1 VAYRVG
7 EVVETLATDLGG
19 FTLIGTTQE
28 LRRQN
33 REGSTRM
40 TSQTPQNQILLS
52 ARFSVRYA
60 GKPPVLRD
68 VRLEIQRGEVLGL
81 VGQSGSGKSTLAMA
95 VLGLLD
101 KKRSQAEG
109 TIRFQDSELL
119 QLSEREL
126 RALRGRAISL
136 VLQSPLSSLNPALKI
151 RTQLKEAW
159 RAHASGTSADCANAI
174 RASLQSVSLPAD
186 DDFLRKYPSQMSVGQ
201 AQRVL
206 IAMAVMHRP
215 ALLIADEATSA
226 LDVITQSEILAL
238 FRELNRSTGMAILYI
253 SHDLASVAGICDRIA
268 ILHQGE
274 IVECGVTQ
282 QIFANPQHAYTQRL
296 MAAMPRLLP
305 GSAPLQIKTAAAR

>member
-1 VAYRVG
+1 M
-7 EVVETLATDLGG
+7 
-19 FTLIGTTQE
+19 
-28 LRRQN
+28 
-33 REGSTRM
+33 S
-40 TSQTPQNQILLS
+40 STPQNEILLS
-52 ARFSVRYA
+52 ARLSVRYS
-60 GKPPVLRD
+60 GKQPVLRD
-68 VRLEIQRGEVLGL
+68 VRVEIRRGEVLGL

-95 VLGLLD
+95 ILGLLD
-101 KKRSQAEG
+101 KKRALAEG
-109 TIRFQDSELL
+109 TIRFQDCELL

-126 RALRGRAISL
+126 RALRGRAVAL

-159 RAHASGTSADCANAI
+159 RAHATGGSAQCADAI
-174 RASLQSVSLPAD
+174 RACLQSVSLPAD
-186 DDFLRKYPSQMSVGQ
+186 DEFLRKYPSQMSVGQ

-226 LDVITQSEILAL
+226 LDVITQAEILAL

-274 IVECGVTQ
+274 IVECGTTE
-282 QIFANPQHAYTQRL
+282 QIFAHPQHEYTQRL
-296 MAAMPRLLP
+296 MAALPRILP
-305 GSAPLQIKTAAAR
+305 TNAQLQEKAEAAAGR